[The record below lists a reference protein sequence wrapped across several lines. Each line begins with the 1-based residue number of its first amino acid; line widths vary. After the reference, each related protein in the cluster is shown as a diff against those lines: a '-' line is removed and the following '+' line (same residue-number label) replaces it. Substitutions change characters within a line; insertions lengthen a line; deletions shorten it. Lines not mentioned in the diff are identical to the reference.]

1 MRLRRVYE
9 SAEEEGRSVEDVGLE
24 RFGSLEAFEEARE
37 ERRILDGRDAKRQS
51 QTPQRGRDSERGKSG
66 VGRGGEKGFMFSDLP
81 GSGASSRSS
90 SFRRPG
96 GSGRQTEDTSGLST
110 PSPAGGPPHRRLD
123 ALRGTGGRV
132 GSPLAQQQTPPQAR
146 TPIPS
151 VLTPAVT
158 SSRRALSPSS
168 LNRLQAKVLRAKLMN
183 SADAER
189 LEKEYEEELARAHGG
204 VDERSNVRTRVEVL
218 PTLDGRG
225 RLYDVGLGGGDDGEP
240 QPGSRKKK
248 EKVRPHEV

>member
-9 SAEEEGRSVEDVGLE
+9 SAGEEGRSVEEVALE

-37 ERRILDGRDAKRQS
+37 ERRILDERDAKRQS
-51 QTPQRGRDSERGKSG
+51 QTPQRGRDSERGQSG

-96 GSGRQTEDTSGLST
+96 GSGRQTEDTSGPST
-110 PSPAGGPPHRRLD
+110 PSPASGPPHKRLD

-240 QPGSRKKK
+240 QPGNRKKK

>member
-9 SAEEEGRSVEDVGLE
+9 TAEEEGRSIEEVAIE
-24 RFGSLEAFEEARE
+24 RFGTLEAFEEAKE
-37 ERRILDGRDAKRQS
+37 ERKILDERDVKRQS
-51 QTPQRGRDSERGKSG
+51 QTPQRGRDSER
-66 VGRGGEKGFMFSDLP
+66 VGRGGEKGFMFNDLS

-96 GSGRQTEDTSGLST
+96 GSGRRTEDGSAPST

-123 ALRGTGGRV
+123 ALRGSGGRI

-151 VLTPAVT
+151 VLTPAMP

-183 SADAER
+183 SADAEK
-189 LEKEYEEELARAHGG
+189 LEKEYDQELARAQGG
-204 VDERSNVRTRVEVL
+204 VDERSGVRTKVEVL
-218 PTLDGRG
+218 PTLDGHG
-225 RLYDVGLGGGDDGEP
+225 RLYDVGFGGGEDEEP
-240 QPGSRKKK
+240 QPGNRKKK
-248 EKVRPHEV
+248 EKVRCHET

>member
-9 SAEEEGRSVEDVGLE
+9 SAEEEGRPVEDVAVE

-37 ERRILDGRDAKRQS
+37 ERKILDERDAKRQS
-51 QTPQRGRDSERGKSG
+51 HTPQRGRDSERGKSG
-66 VGRGGEKGFMFSDLP
+66 AGRGGEKGFMFSDLP

-96 GSGRQTEDTSGLST
+96 GSGRQTENTSGPST
-110 PSPAGGPPHRRLD
+110 PSPAGGPPHKRLD
-123 ALRGTGGRV
+123 ALRGTGGRI

-151 VLTPAVT
+151 VLTPT
-158 SSRRALSPSS
+158 RRALSPSS

-204 VDERSNVRTRVEVL
+204 VDDKSNVRTKVEVL

-240 QPGSRKKK
+240 QLGNRKKK
-248 EKVRPHEV
+248 EKVRPHKASLT